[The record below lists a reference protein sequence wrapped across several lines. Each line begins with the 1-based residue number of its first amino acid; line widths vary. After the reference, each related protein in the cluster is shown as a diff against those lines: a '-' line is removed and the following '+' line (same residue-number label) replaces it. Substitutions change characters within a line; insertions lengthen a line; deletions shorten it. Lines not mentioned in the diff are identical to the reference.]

1 MNKYLIVY
9 APSTG
14 FAELQ
19 NVGLFEADNAQEA
32 VKKAQKRMGA
42 SYDSLWAFDVS
53 ECENEWTYF
62 T

>member
-14 FAELQ
+14 FAELY
-19 NVGLFEADNAQEA
+19 NVGLFEANNAQEA
-32 VKKAQKRMGA
+32 VKKAQKRM
-42 SYDSLWAFDVS
+42 STSSNSLWAFDVS
-53 ECENEWTYF
+53 EWENEWTYF